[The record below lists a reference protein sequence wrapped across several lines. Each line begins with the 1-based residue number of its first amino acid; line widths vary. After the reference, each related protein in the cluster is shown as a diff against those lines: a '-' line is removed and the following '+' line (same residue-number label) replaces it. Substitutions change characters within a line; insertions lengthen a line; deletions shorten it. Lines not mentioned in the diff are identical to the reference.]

1 MNCVTANLRRG
12 GKSAVEIVVRCQK
25 PGFWPGNQEFSILY
39 SHTLQVPAHISDF
52 ELKIHMDKFAFR
64 AQTSQG

>member
-1 MNCVTANLRRG
+1 MNCVTAKLCRG

-39 SHTLQVPAHISDF
+39 SHTLQVPAHISDS
-52 ELKIHMDKFAFR
+52 ELKIQMARDKFAFR
-64 AQTSQG
+64 AQT